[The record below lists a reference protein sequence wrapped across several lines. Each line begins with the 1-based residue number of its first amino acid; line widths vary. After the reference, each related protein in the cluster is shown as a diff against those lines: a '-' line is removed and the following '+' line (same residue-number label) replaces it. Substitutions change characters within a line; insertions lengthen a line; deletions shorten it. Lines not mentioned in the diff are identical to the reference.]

1 MAAPRSDGLIVGGD
15 LLRQF
20 AEVDPALHF
29 FVQLGLNGC
38 FFLQQGRQTD
48 VIADRGVYGG
58 LRVPQPRLEDG
69 DIRVDGVVF
78 PLLAE
83 RKPRFF
89 RLILRGPGF
98 LFRLGGREGAS
109 SSRRSR

>member
-48 VIADRGVYGG
+48 VIADRGVYRSRASRTAISASMELYSRCSRNENRGFFG
-58 LRVPQPRLEDG
+58 LFSEGRG
-69 DIRVDGVVF
+69 S
-78 PLLAE
+78 
-83 RKPRFF
+83 FF
-89 RLILRGPGF
+89 G
-98 LFRLGGREGAS
+98 LGGGEGAS

>member
-78 PLLAE
+78 PLLE
-83 RKPRFF
+83 GRGSFF
-89 RLILRGPGF
+89 G
-98 LFRLGGREGAS
+98 LGGGEGAS